1 MMFDFLLNVNMVLE
15 LKVDVDSESV
25 CSWKRPFCLQ
35 CGKEFRVGRVH
46 EEEDRDLFQGSDAA
60 NYIKG
65 ECGWS

>member
-1 MMFDFLLNVNMVLE
+1 MMLDFILNVNMVLE
-15 LKVDVDSESV
+15 LKVDVDGESV
-25 CSWKRPFCLQ
+25 CILKRPFCFQ

-46 EEEDRDLFQGSDAA
+46 EEEDRGLFQCSDPA